1 MSISQTHLVKRK
13 CRTAR
18 KTFSPEISFKDKPEY
33 QERLHLSVW
42 VDFQLQVSNFL
53 LCGTTIKPLILSDES
68 YKDVLKHST
77 Q

>member
-1 MSISQTHLVKRK
+1 MSISQTPNKK
-13 CRTAR
+13 CEQAR
-18 KTFSPEISFKDKPEY
+18 NTFSLEISFKDKPEY
-33 QERLHLSVW
+33 QELLHLSVW
-42 VDFQLQVSNFL
+42 VDFQLHVSNFL